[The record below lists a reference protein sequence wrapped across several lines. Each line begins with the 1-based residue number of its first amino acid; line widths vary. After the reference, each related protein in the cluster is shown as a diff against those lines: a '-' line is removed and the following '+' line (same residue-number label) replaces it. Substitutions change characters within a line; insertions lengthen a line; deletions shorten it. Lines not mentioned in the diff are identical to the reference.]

1 MKIKSFSKEM
11 MEGMKLDVAL
21 LNELKKYSKDNMA
34 FFYNMLKSDYE
45 DWNIVKRKWWIGF
58 LFTLAII
65 LYVAVW
71 FIPSTAYHL
80 DFFIL
85 TPRFTV
91 GLLSGILLL
100 GLWWYFFGILNDKNA
115 IKHALNVMELVL
127 NNK

>member
-1 MKIKSFSKEM
+1 MITF
-11 MEGMKLDVAL
+11 L
-21 LNELKKYSKDNMA
+21 LNKNKHPIIIV
-34 FFYNMLKSDYE
+34 
-45 DWNIVKRKWWIGF
+45 DWSGLMRCGWIGF

-91 GLLSGILLL
+91 GLLGGILLL
-100 GLWWYFFGILNDKNA
+100 GLWWYFF
-115 IKHALNVMELVL
+115 VF
-127 NNK
+127 